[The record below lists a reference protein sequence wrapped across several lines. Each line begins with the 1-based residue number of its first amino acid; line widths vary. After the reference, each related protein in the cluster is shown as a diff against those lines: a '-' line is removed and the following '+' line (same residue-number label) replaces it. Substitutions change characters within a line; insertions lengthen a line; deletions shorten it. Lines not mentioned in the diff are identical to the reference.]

1 MTRSLLFVPG
11 DSRRKFDHAAASAAD
26 ALILDLEDSVAPD
39 QKAAARTQVRAM
51 LEHGAPGK
59 QLWVRINAL
68 DSADALS
75 DLACVIPAAPYG
87 IVLPKCAGRADLQR
101 LSNYLDA
108 FEAAAVAAA
117 AGTAAGS
124 TRILA
129 IVTETAQSLFG
140 LHDYRGATLR
150 LWGLSWGGE
159 DLAADVGALQN
170 RAAGRYT
177 EPFRLAR
184 SLCLMA
190 AAAAGVR
197 AVDTVCIELDAP
209 DVLAAEAAE
218 AFRDGFVGKMAI
230 HPRHVDAVNASLT
243 PDESRQHWARAVIA
257 AFDAHPGAG
266 TLRLDGK
273 MIDRPHL
280 RLARRLLGED

>member
-1 MTRSLLFVPG
+1 MTQSLLFVPG
-11 DSRRKFDHAAASAAD
+11 DSGRKFDHAAASDAD

-39 QKAAARTQVRAM
+39 QKPAARAQVRAM
-51 LEHGAPGK
+51 LERGAPGK

-68 DSADALS
+68 DGGDALA
-75 DLACVIPAAPYG
+75 DLAAAMPAAPYG
-87 IVLPKCAGRADLQR
+87 IVLPKCAGREDMRQLAH
-101 LSNYLDA
+101 YLDA
-108 FEAAAVAAA
+108 FEAAAGAVPGA
-117 AGTAAGS
+117 

-129 IVTETAQSLFG
+129 IVTETAQSLFE
-140 LHDYRGATLR
+140 LHDYRDATPR

-159 DLAADVGALQN
+159 DLAADVGALRN
-170 RAAGRYT
+170 RDAGRYT

-197 AVDTVCIELDAP
+197 AIDTVCVDLDAP
-209 DVLAAEAAE
+209 EALADEARE
-218 AFRDGFVGKMAI
+218 AYRDGFVGKMAI
-230 HPRHVDAVNASLT
+230 HPRHIGAINAALS
-243 PDESRQHWARAVIA
+243 PDEGQLQWARAVIA
-257 AFDAHPGAG
+257 AFAANPGAG

>member
-11 DSRRKFDHAAASAAD
+11 DSGRKFDHAAASDAD

-39 QKAAARTQVRAM
+39 QKPAARAQVRAM
-51 LEHGAPGK
+51 LERGAPGK

-68 DSADALS
+68 DGGDALA
-75 DLACVIPAAPYG
+75 DLAAAMPAAPYG
-87 IVLPKCAGRADLQR
+87 IVLPKCAGREDMRQLAH
-101 LSNYLDA
+101 YLDA
-108 FEAAAVAAA
+108 FEAAAGAVPGA
-117 AGTAAGS
+117 

-140 LHDYRGATLR
+140 LHDYRDATPR

-159 DLAADVGALQN
+159 DLAADVGALRN
-170 RAAGRYT
+170 RDAGRYT

-197 AVDTVCIELDAP
+197 AIDTVCVDLDAP
-209 DVLAAEAAE
+209 EALADEARE
-218 AFRDGFVGKMAI
+218 AYRDGFVGKMAI
-230 HPRHVDAVNASLT
+230 HPRHIGAINAALS
-243 PDESRQHWARAVIA
+243 PDEGQLQWARAVIA
-257 AFDAHPGAG
+257 AFAANPGAG

>member
-11 DSRRKFDHAAASAAD
+11 DSGRKFGHAAASDAD

-39 QKAAARTQVRAM
+39 QKPAARAQVRAM
-51 LEHGAPGK
+51 LERGAPDK

-68 DSADALS
+68 DGGDALA
-75 DLACVIPAAPYG
+75 DLAAAMPAAPYG
-87 IVLPKCAGRADLQR
+87 IVLPKCAGREDMRQLAH
-101 LSNYLDA
+101 YLDA
-108 FEAAAVAAA
+108 FEAAAGAVPGA
-117 AGTAAGS
+117 

-140 LHDYRGATLR
+140 LHDYRDATPR

-159 DLAADVGALQN
+159 DLAADVGALRN
-170 RAAGRYT
+170 RDAGRYT

-184 SLCLMA
+184 SLCLRA

-197 AVDTVCIELDAP
+197 AIDTVCVDLDAP
-209 DVLAAEAAE
+209 EALADEARE
-218 AFRDGFVGKMAI
+218 AYRDGFVGKMAI
-230 HPRHVDAVNASLT
+230 HPRHIGAINAALS
-243 PDESRQHWARAVIA
+243 PDEGQLQWARAVIA
-257 AFDAHPGAG
+257 AFAAHPGAG

>member
-11 DSRRKFDHAAASAAD
+11 DSGRKFDHAAASDAD

-39 QKAAARTQVRAM
+39 QKPAARAQVRAM
-51 LEHGAPGK
+51 LERGAPDK

-68 DSADALS
+68 DGGDALA
-75 DLACVIPAAPYG
+75 DLAAAMPAAPYG
-87 IVLPKCAGRADLQR
+87 IVLPKCAGREDMRQLAH
-101 LSNYLDA
+101 YLDA
-108 FEAAAVAAA
+108 FEAAAGAVPGA
-117 AGTAAGS
+117 

-140 LHDYRGATLR
+140 LHDYRDATPR

-159 DLAADVGALQN
+159 DLAADVGALRN
-170 RAAGRYT
+170 RDAGRYT

-197 AVDTVCIELDAP
+197 AIDTVCVDLDAP
-209 DVLAAEAAE
+209 EALADEARE
-218 AFRDGFVGKMAI
+218 AYRDGFVGKMAI
-230 HPRHVDAVNASLT
+230 HPRHIGAINAALS
-243 PDESRQHWARAVIA
+243 PDEGQLQWARAVIA
-257 AFDAHPGAG
+257 AFAAHPGAG